1 MARQSAFKLT
11 KNLKMLNA
19 TFFGKF
25 SLNEKLSEI
34 KPLLVLVGGDVTR
47 PLKFGDEIQMNFKNV

>member
-1 MARQSAFKLT
+1 
-11 KNLKMLNA
+11 MLNA
-19 TFFGKF
+19 TFFGQF